1 MIKTILTIVVCW
13 SFTFVVNGQNRR
25 GVSKYLPATPVINYV
40 MGNPCMTAAT
50 LDEPAPVLT
59 KLSFRFGHYP
69 QTTRTDYRKMV
80 VMRDVLIQ
88 STHPPQVG
96 WNAFVSIHNKN
107 RPTQNLVRALFLQN
121 YLTFYIQIINII
133 MCKPKKTKIIW
144 PKKLMY
150 QRWTVC
156 VGLCQES

>member
-13 SFTFVVNGQNRR
+13 NFAVVNGQNRR
-25 GVSKYLPATPVINYV
+25 DVPKYLPATPVINYV

-69 QTTRTDYRKMV
+69 QTTRTGYRKMV

-88 STHPPQVG
+88 STHPP
-96 WNAFVSIHNKN
+96 
-107 RPTQNLVRALFLQN
+107 
-121 YLTFYIQIINII
+121 
-133 MCKPKKTKIIW
+133 
-144 PKKLMY
+144 
-150 QRWTVC
+150 
-156 VGLCQES
+156 

>member
-25 GVSKYLPATPVINYV
+25 GVSKYLPATQMMNYV
-40 MGNPCMTAAT
+40 VNSSCMTAAT
-50 LDEPAPVLT
+50 IDEPTPISR
-59 KLSFRFGHYP
+59 LSFRFGLYP
-69 QTTRTDYRKMV
+69 QTTRMDYRKMV

-107 RPTQNLVRALFLQN
+107 RPAQNLVRVLFLQN
-121 YLTFYIQIINII
+121 YLTFYIQIINITT
-133 MCKPKKTKIIW
+133 PKLKNKT
-144 PKKLMY
+144 
-150 QRWTVC
+150 V
-156 VGLCQES
+156 